1 MAGFARTVN
10 LTADTLRRLA
20 AAPRDLYP
28 GLVASGGS
36 VSSLVAGST
45 GLVGSEVLALLV
57 DDPVVRT
64 VHSLVRRPSGRAGD
78 KLAEHLVDFGNLAAT
93 AVDGPVGE
101 AYCCLGT
108 TMRAAGSRDAFRRV
122 DFEFVMAFA
131 RLALG
136 LGACSLT
143 VISSLGADP
152 ESRSFYLRTKGEVE
166 RELIALGL
174 PSLGIVRP
182 SLLLGQ
188 RRELRIGERAGE
200 LGLRLASP
208 LLKGSLARY
217 RPVHARMVARAM
229 VDLGRRG
236 EPGVHV
242 LESDGIQRLGADR

>member
-1 MAGFARTVN
+1 VIDSKPRTALIAG
-10 LTADTLRRLA
+10 
-20 AAPRDLYP
+20 
-28 GLVASGGS
+28 AS
-36 VSSLVAGST
+36 
-45 GLVGSEVLALLV
+45 GLVGAKLLDLLLA
-57 DDPVVRT
+57 DPVVAR

-108 TMRAAGSRDAFRRV
+108 TMRAAGSRDAFRTV
-122 DFEFVMAFA
+122 DFELVVAFA
-131 RLALG
+131 RLALR
-136 LGACSLT
+136 LGTASLT

-217 RPVHARMVARAM
+217 RPVHARAVARAM
-229 VDLGRRG
+229 ADLGRRG
-236 EPGVHV
+236 EHGVHV
-242 LESDGIQRLGADR
+242 LESDAIQRLGTERP

>member
-1 MAGFARTVN
+1 VSGAEARAALIAGA
-10 LTADTLRRLA
+10 
-20 AAPRDLYP
+20 
-28 GLVASGGS
+28 
-36 VSSLVAGST
+36 T
-45 GLVGSEVLALLV
+45 GLVGGELLELLLA
-57 DDPVVRT
+57 DPAVARVR
-64 VHSLVRRPSGRAGD
+64 SLVRRPSGRQHA
-78 KLAEHLVDFGNLAAT
+78 KLYEHVVDFGNLLAT
-93 AVDGPVGE
+93 TALEPPVDE

-108 TMRAAGSRDAFRRV
+108 TMRAAGSRGAFRRV
-122 DFEFVMAFA
+122 DHDYVTAFA

-136 LGACSLT
+136 LGAASLT

-217 RPVHARMVARAM
+217 RPVHARTVARAM
-229 VDLGRRG
+229 VGLGRRRD
-236 EPGVHV
+236 PGVHV
-242 LESDGIQRLGADR
+242 LESDDIQRLGAARP

>member
-1 MAGFARTVN
+1 MIDSRARTA
-10 LTADTLRRLA
+10 LI
-20 AAPRDLYP
+20 
-28 GLVASGGS
+28 
-36 VSSLVAGST
+36 AGAT
-45 GLVGSEVLALLV
+45 GLVGAELLDLLLADPLV
-57 DDPVVRT
+57 AR
-64 VHSLVRRPSGRAGD
+64 VHSLVRRPSGRANEA
-78 KLAEHLVDFGNLAAT
+78 LAEHVVDFGTLSAT
-93 AVDGPVGE
+93 SLEPPVDE

>member
-1 MAGFARTVN
+1 VIDSRARTA
-10 LTADTLRRLA
+10 LI
-20 AAPRDLYP
+20 
-28 GLVASGGS
+28 
-36 VSSLVAGST
+36 AGAT
-45 GLVGSEVLALLV
+45 GLVGAELLDLLLADPLV
-57 DDPVVRT
+57 AR
-64 VHSLVRRPSGRAGD
+64 VHSLVRRPSGRANEA
-78 KLAEHLVDFGNLAAT
+78 LAEHVVDFGTLSAT
-93 AVDGPVGE
+93 SLEPPVDE

-166 RELIALGL
+166 RELIAFGL